1 MENKNNESIENT
13 ENSTENIESTEYT
26 ESVETTENTENTENT
41 EPAKGGHDLGTG
53 SIGKLMLKMAIPTI
67 IAQII
72 NMLYNVVDR
81 MYIGHIP
88 DVGGIALTGVGVTFP
103 IIVIITAFSAL
114 VGMGGAPRAAISM
127 GQGDN
132 KTAEKIMGNC
142 LTTLVIIAV
151 ILTVLTLIFAEP
163 FILMFGGNRDT
174 TLSYGMSYI
183 RIYALGTIF
192 VQCVMGMNVF
202 ITTQGF
208 STKAMLTIVIGAV
221 INIILDPIFIFGF
234 NMGVSG
240 AAIATV
246 ISQAVSAV
254 WVIKFLSGKK
264 SVLKIRKSCLGF
276 DKKIMLPVLALGL
289 SPFIMQ
295 FT

>member
-103 IIVIITAFSAL
+103 IIVIITAFQLWSEWAEHL
-114 VGMGGAPRAAISM
+114 AP
-127 GQGDN
+127 
-132 KTAEKIMGNC
+132 
-142 LTTLVIIAV
+142 L
-151 ILTVLTLIFAEP
+151 
-163 FILMFGGNRDT
+163 
-174 TLSYGMSYI
+174 
-183 RIYALGTIF
+183 
-192 VQCVMGMNVF
+192 
-202 ITTQGF
+202 
-208 STKAMLTIVIGAV
+208 
-221 INIILDPIFIFGF
+221 
-234 NMGVSG
+234 
-240 AAIATV
+240 
-246 ISQAVSAV
+246 
-254 WVIKFLSGKK
+254 
-264 SVLKIRKSCLGF
+264 
-276 DKKIMLPVLALGL
+276 
-289 SPFIMQ
+289 
-295 FT
+295 

>member
-72 NMLYNVVDR
+72 NMLNNVVDR

-142 LTTLVIIAV
+142 SDLDFCGAFYFDVRRKPGHNFKLRNELHQDLCAWNYIC
-151 ILTVLTLIFAEP
+151 P
-163 FILMFGGNRDT
+163 MCYGNE
-174 TLSYGMSYI
+174 
-183 RIYALGTIF
+183 
-192 VQCVMGMNVF
+192 CVYHNTGLFYKGNADN
-202 ITTQGF
+202 
-208 STKAMLTIVIGAV
+208 S
-221 INIILDPIFIFGF
+221 NR
-234 NMGVSG
+234 SG
-240 AAIATV
+240 Y
-246 ISQAVSAV
+246 
-254 WVIKFLSGKK
+254 
-264 SVLKIRKSCLGF
+264 
-276 DKKIMLPVLALGL
+276 
-289 SPFIMQ
+289 
-295 FT
+295 

>member
-132 KTAEKIMGNC
+132 KTAEKNHG
-142 LTTLVIIAV
+142 
-151 ILTVLTLIFAEP
+151 
-163 FILMFGGNRDT
+163 
-174 TLSYGMSYI
+174 
-183 RIYALGTIF
+183 
-192 VQCVMGMNVF
+192 
-202 ITTQGF
+202 
-208 STKAMLTIVIGAV
+208 
-221 INIILDPIFIFGF
+221 
-234 NMGVSG
+234 
-240 AAIATV
+240 
-246 ISQAVSAV
+246 
-254 WVIKFLSGKK
+254 
-264 SVLKIRKSCLGF
+264 
-276 DKKIMLPVLALGL
+276 
-289 SPFIMQ
+289 
-295 FT
+295 